1 MQALIAPLVAAA
13 GGTSVIATA
22 LPAVSAIAGGI
33 STMQEGKAAEEQN
46 RINAHIGKTRAIQTD
61 VQAREGLNAELGSLR
76 AAFAANG
83 QRPTVG
89 TEAVFNEMRRVRGRE
104 RRVEFGNRMAEA
116 ASFNMAAQS
125 ARSQG
130 RMGLLGGIIKAA
142 PSIFDVYEMKKRGY

>member
-1 MQALIAPLVAAA
+1 MQALIAPAAA
-13 GGTSVIATA
+13 ALGGTATIATA
-22 LPAVSAIAGGI
+22 LPAFSALASGLWANA
-33 STMQEGKAAEEQN
+33 EGKAAEEQN

-61 VQAREGLNAELGSLR
+61 VQAREGLDAELGSLR

-83 QRPTVG
+83 QRATVG
-89 TEAVFNEMRRVRGRE
+89 SEAIFSEMRRVRGRE
-104 RRVEFGNRMAEA
+104 RRVEFVNRMAEA
-116 ASFNMAAQS
+116 SAYNMAAQS